1 MMEKITSTYSQSK
14 EENVSHSTS
23 RRETRKRLEQGA
35 SENSSDRLLL
45 NNIMLAIMVIIA
57 SVISFTDFS
66 LSFGEI
72 KKLTALAIFL
82 YIITSLVYQNRYNRG
97 KIRGKTDVEY
107 KESLREY
114 REKRKGVYDRSAA
127 HLVPEFCRYYKAHE
141 LQEYR
146 ESLLSDVEIEYSEYK
161 EKYRKLP
168 FLNILLLKLPFDMKK
183 VIIKCNRAKPIK
195 LTAGLILNENGEAD
209 RENLIGQSGKVRERK
224 DKRRQQIS
232 RAISVLFGAAVVV
245 NLIFDFSVVTIIQ
258 WCVRMLPIIAAIP
271 MGDDAGY
278 CNITVTETAFKKSQ
292 THVINLFNEY
302 LLRRKDPPEK
312 EEDLTTQT
320 SSDNLCEHGDSR
332 PPDSVSDVAQS
343 ACS

>member
-1 MMEKITSTYSQSK
+1 MDKITPNFKQSK
-14 EENVSHSTS
+14 EESGNYSSS
-23 RRETRKRLEQGA
+23 RRERRKLIERGV
-35 SENSSDRLLL
+35 SENSSERLFL

-82 YIITSLVYQNRYNRG
+82 YIITSLVYQNRYSRG
-97 KIRGKTDVEY
+97 KLRGKADTEY
-107 KESLREY
+107 KDSLREY
-114 REKRKGVYDRSAA
+114 REKRKGIYDKSAA

-146 ESLLSDVEIEYSEYK
+146 ESLLSDVEIDFTEYK
-161 EKYRKLP
+161 EKYRILP
-168 FLNILLLKLPFDMKK
+168 FLDILLLKLPFDMKK
-183 VIIKCNRAKPIK
+183 AIIKCNRAKPLK

-209 RENLIGQSGKVRERK
+209 RETLIGQSGKVREKK
-224 DKRRQQIS
+224 DKRKQQIS

-245 NLIFDFSVVTIIQ
+245 NLIFDFSVVTVIQ

-292 THVINLFNEY
+292 THVIILFNEY
-302 LLRRKDPPEK
+302 LGKREESTSNQDKETPEQAAEPA
-312 EEDLTTQT
+312 EEYIPIQKPTT
-320 SSDNLCEHGDSR
+320 
-332 PPDSVSDVAQS
+332 
-343 ACS
+343 